1 MTMSDRLMSIAN
13 MTKGVMSDRDA
24 EMLKELSPLE
34 KTELNEFRKKL
45 VGMPTRGPDRTID
58 QPTSDVE
65 TSRLM
70 NFIRGMGMGVGSMA
84 DKPDAKT
91 MSMPTRS
98 PDGSI
103 VDRLVKSTSDMIRGI
118 PSDFDVQQLLK
129 SLPKTKDKSITTTE
143 KQVTM
148 SDPDMFDE
156 LYQLYENEV
165 RKGYQGSFN
174 DFLIDR
180 READVDVPVA
190 GQFEDQLMKSY
201 EAAVEGGYKGSFYD
215 FLIDQMDPEFDP
227 AESIRVSRLAEQM
240 RGIPS
245 AMDIRML
252 RKMIT
257 G

>member
-1 MTMSDRLMSIAN
+1 MAMSDRLMSIAN

-45 VGMPTRGPDRTID
+45 VGMPTR
-58 QPTSDVE
+58 
-65 TSRLM
+65 
-70 NFIRGMGMGVGSMA
+70 
-84 DKPDAKT
+84 
-91 MSMPTRS
+91 S
-98 PDGSI
+98 P
-103 VDRLVKSTSDMIRGI
+103 
-118 PSDFDVQQLLK
+118 
-129 SLPKTKDKSITTTE
+129 DKSITTTE

-190 GQFEDQLMKSY
+190 GQFEDMLMKKY
-201 EAAVEGGYKGSFYD
+201 EDAVEGGYKGTFYD
-215 FLIDQMDPEFDP
+215 FLIDQMDEEFDP
-227 AESIRVSRLAEQM
+227 ASPMRVSRLPE
-240 RGIPS
+240 GI
-245 AMDIRML
+245 MQLM
-252 RKMIT
+252 KMMQNRRT
-257 G
+257 